1 MNDLE
6 TIKKW
11 VKDHS
16 KRKEFARKMGV
27 AEGTV
32 HNWLSGSKP
41 IPPKKIPLIKELMQG
56 GNAAECPA
64 PVRAVAVGLT
74 SAEYAQ
80 VQEAA
85 AEAHEELDL
94 FARNAVLKRVAE
106 VLKGGRE

>member
-16 KRKEFARKMGV
+16 NRKEFARKMGV
-27 AEGTV
+27 AVGTV
-32 HNWLSGSKP
+32 HNWLAGKKP
-41 IPPKKIPLIKELMQG
+41 IPSKKMPLIKELMQG

-74 SAEYAQ
+74 SSEFEK
-80 VQEAA
+80 VKEAA
-85 AEAHEELDL
+85 AHEHEELDL
-94 FARNAVLKRVAE
+94 FARNAVLKRVSE
-106 VLKGGRE
+106 VLKGRE